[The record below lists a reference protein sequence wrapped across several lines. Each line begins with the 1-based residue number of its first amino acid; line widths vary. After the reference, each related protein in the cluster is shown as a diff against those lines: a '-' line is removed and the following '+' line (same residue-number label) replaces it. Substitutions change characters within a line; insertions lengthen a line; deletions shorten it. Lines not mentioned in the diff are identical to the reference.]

1 METDSIQWLHRSLT
15 QREAPETVAGRILSA
30 LPQAGKSTL
39 TLATKIS
46 RASQAARIGW
56 SSMSTEFRGVDPMD
70 VQIAKARELALAFLK
85 ADLPEAHDI
94 AELYAFID
102 GFNALI
108 GKGRGGSSF
117 RYNRLNRTDRAGI
130 GLTISRR
137 RYDKLFRLSGRL
149 EDRLKRLQRAT
160 KRYAL
165 LLVGKAGL
173 VADIKLED
181 LAGRPWTASFIA
193 YYSARMKLRSEF
205 TISGQQNPFDQLSAA
220 LLEGCAGEENANWL
234 AIAHVFPREDVLAR
248 LSDVQTGSL
257 MGRWY
262 VVLLHTAAM
271 LQEAYERSSINLDT
285 MIVKKGDDSS
295 TWNTFAGAWN
305 RARDNWIALVSAL
318 GMERMFDVMLP
329 GKVMRLMA
337 ADVAA
342 WHRSAGGGLHPDTMV
357 WRELPKPWLVLS
369 GKEVCTRG
377 TIEFACSRH
386 GMSSNA
392 SGWTAPRAR
401 REVAEF
407 RPTPELVHGVSVENP
422 YFAKLLRKV
431 GMFSGKEL
439 NLQHISEIVDPADTT
454 A

>member
-1 METDSIQWLHRSLT
+1 LRMETDSVQWLHRSLT
-15 QREAPETVAGRILSA
+15 QREAPETVAGRILRV
-30 LPQAGKSTL
+30 LPDARKPTL
-39 TLATKIS
+39 ALATKIS
-46 RASQAARIGW
+46 RASQAARVGW

-70 VQIAKARELALAFLK
+70 VQIGKARELALAFVK
-85 ADLPEAHDI
+85 TDLPDAHDI

-173 VADIKLED
+173 VADIKIDD

-220 LLEGCAGEENANWL
+220 LLEGCGAEGNANWF

-248 LSDVQTGSL
+248 LSDVQKGSL

-342 WHRSAGGGLHPDTMV
+342 WHRRWCGANCPSPGWFSPARRSAHAERSSLPARAMAYRATQPAGRRPGSGAR
-357 WRELPKPWLVLS
+357 WRSSAPRPNLFTGCRSRIPIS
-369 GKEVCTRG
+369 RSCCGRS
-377 TIEFACSRH
+377 ACSRAR
-386 GMSSNA
+386 SS
-392 SGWTAPRAR
+392 SSSIFRRSSIRLTPRLER
-401 REVAEF
+401 TV
-407 RPTPELVHGVSVENP
+407 
-422 YFAKLLRKV
+422 
-431 GMFSGKEL
+431 
-439 NLQHISEIVDPADTT
+439 
-454 A
+454 